1 MHVAVAAPDWAHNQL
16 QLQLRGEDGAL
27 LARWDTLTGR
37 SSGSSPGSWDTKAWV
52 QAHPHLK
59 QQQQEQQQQAQ
70 QQQAAGADAPGSSH
84 CSSSGGAGA
93 AGLPQTLLF
102 QQTVLGPQGV
112 INVPYG
118 PDVHTAR
125 LQDLWAALPGPGQY
139 TLQVGLRVWVVGRS
153 RARSGEGT
161 EAEPWLARVWRGQ

>member
-1 MHVAVAAPDWAHNQL
+1 MHVAVAAPDWSHNQL
-16 QLQLRGEDGAL
+16 QLQLRDAEGAL

-37 SSGSSPGSWDTKAWV
+37 SSGSSPGSWDSRAWV

-59 QQQQEQQQQAQ
+59 QQQQEQQQ
-70 QQQAAGADAPGSSH
+70 AAGAAADGQGPSH
-84 CSSSGGAGA
+84 SSSSGGAC
-93 AGLPQTLLF
+93 GLPQTLLF
-102 QQTVLGPQGV
+102 QQVVLGPQGV

-139 TLQVGLRVWVVGRS
+139 NLQVRL
-153 RARSGEGT
+153 
-161 EAEPWLARVWRGQ
+161 